1 MLNPKS
7 ARTPSS
13 IAGPDP
19 SLFWLVKSTPALFA
33 RTQTKPKKTKELI
46 AFRIGRTR
54 SSLSSFITAQDD
66 FANVQVLESTFL
78 SGL

>member
-1 MLNPKS
+1 MAASPHKEDS
-7 ARTPSS
+7 
-13 IAGPDP
+13 
-19 SLFWLVKSTPALFA
+19 
-33 RTQTKPKKTKELI
+33 TQTKPKKTKELI

-54 SSLSSFITAQDD
+54 SSLSSIITAHDD